1 MRTTLRAILLVL
13 AVAWPGL
20 LAAQESNFT
29 EVDHIVAV
37 VGNVAI
43 PFSRVQEQL
52 NLMRAR
58 GQTIPTDSTALLQ
71 LEQSI
76 VSQLVD
82 DELLYQ
88 QAQADTSIHVSDQE
102 VQDAVD
108 RAIHQI
114 RTQFSS
120 DVDFQRQL
128 QASGFGT
135 LAEYRGWIAD
145 QQRRDLLTQT
155 LLQKLKQ
162 KGELKPVAPT
172 DSEMHAFF
180 DQVKGQQT
188 RPAIVSFRQIVI
200 RPRPD
205 SLAVVKAY
213 ELADS
218 LYIAIKNGADFAS
231 LAKRYSADPGSRDQ
245 GGELGYFRR
254 GLMVPA
260 FDRVA
265 FGLKPGAISPPV
277 ETSFGFHIIQVERAD
292 PSEVEARHILIAP
305 TITAA
310 NVQAAERLADSV
322 AALAR
327 RGASFDS
334 LAHLYHDPT
343 AQAFAEGVVLDSL
356 PPIYHDAFDPV
367 QAGAIVGPLRLPQ
380 PDSSVQFAV
389 VHLEEKRAAGQY
401 TFDELKDKIRDQL
414 STEAAERT
422 YLDTLRARTYV
433 DIRLTP

>member
-1 MRTTLRAILLVL
+1 MKTRGVLLLL
-13 AVAWPGL
+13 ALAWPGG
-20 LAAQESNFT
+20 LAAQEGDLAPIDR
-29 EVDHIVAV
+29 VVAV

-43 PFSRVQEQL
+43 PFSKVQEQL

-58 GQTIPTDSTALLQ
+58 GQAIPTDSTGLLQ
-71 LEQSI
+71 LEQAI

-88 QAQADTSIHVSDQE
+88 QATADTSIHVSDQQ
-102 VQDAVD
+102 VQGAVD
-108 RAIHQI
+108 GAIRKIRA
-114 RTQFSS
+114 QFSS

-145 QQRRDLLTQT
+145 QQRHDLMVQT

-162 KGELKPVAPT
+162 KGDLKPVPPT
-172 DSEMHAFF
+172 DAEMRAFY

-188 RPAIVSFRQIVI
+188 RPAVVTFRQIVI
-200 RPRPD
+200 RPQPD

-218 LYIAIKNGADFAS
+218 LYLAIKNGGADFAA
-231 LAKRYSADPGSRDQ
+231 LAKRFSDDPGSRDQ

-254 GLMVPA
+254 GQMWPA

-265 FGLKPGAISPPV
+265 FTLRPGAISPPV
-277 ETSFGFHIIQVERAD
+277 QTTFGFHIIQVERAD

-305 TITAA
+305 AITPA
-310 NVQAAERLADSV
+310 NEQAAERLADSV
-322 AALAR
+322 ATLAR
-327 RGASFDS
+327 HGASFDS

-343 AQAFAEGVVLDSL
+343 EQAFGEGVVLDSL
-356 PPIYHDAFDPV
+356 PPIYHDAFDSA
-367 QAGAIVGPLRLPQ
+367 QAGDVVGPLRLEQ
-380 PDSSVQFAV
+380 PDSSVKFAV
-389 VHLEEKRAAGQY
+389 VHLEEKRVAGQY
-401 TFDELKDKIRDQL
+401 TFDELKDRIRDQL
-414 STEAAERT
+414 SAEAAERA
-422 YLDTLRARTYV
+422 YLDTLRSRTYV
-433 DIRLTP
+433 DIRLAP